1 MVLGQFC
8 SDHLGRLLLLATT
21 AWDEVATNIQN
32 CCQDEQKFKKYVA
45 FWFVFLGSGIHC
57 RETNVYNHHS
67 AEEYSGV
74 LKV

>member
-32 CCQDEQKFKKYVA
+32 CCQEEQKFKKDVA
-45 FWFVFLGSGIHC
+45 FFWEVVSTVVKRMFIIITVQKSI
-57 RETNVYNHHS
+57 REF
-67 AEEYSGV
+67 
-74 LKV
+74 